1 MRFRIVMQS
10 IRQWFL
16 LVLCCLVQLAV
27 CLPGAEAADASL
39 QAIPPLTGPVID
51 LTNTLTADQQ
61 QVLSQKLRMFHDKYG
76 AQMQV
81 LVIPTSAPE
90 DAFTYSMRVVEQ
102 WKLGSKEKD
111 DGLLLFIAKDD
122 HRSQIQVG
130 YGLEGSIPDVVAHRL
145 LDDELAPHLRQGDF
159 YGGINAVIDGVYAKV
174 SGDASLAP
182 TEPVSQQGKF
192 RQNEDHFFFQMLII
206 VIVGAIAVKILQLII
221 GSFLAGMI
229 GAPLALVLAWLLLG
243 IPFMLALVVAWFV
256 AMFGLMPGDVWLAI
270 FARGYGGRGYG
281 GGLGGGGGWSGGG
294 GGFGGG
300 GAGGSW

>member
-1 MRFRIVMQS
+1 MIRSYRQRICTVLRVML
-10 IRQWFL
+10 WVL
-16 LVLCCLVQLAV
+16 LPALTLA
-27 CLPGAEAADASL
+27 GDL
-39 QAIPPLTGPVID
+39 QPIPPLTGPVID

-61 QVLSQKLRMFHDKYG
+61 QQLSQKLVSFHQKYG

-90 DAFTYSMRVVEQ
+90 DVFTYSMRVVEQ

-130 YGLEGSIPDVVAHRL
+130 YGLEGAIPDVIAHRL
-145 LDDELAPHLRQGDF
+145 LDDELVPHLRQGDF
-159 YGGINAVIDGVYAKV
+159 YGGINAVIDSVYAKV

-182 TEPVSQQGKF
+182 ATPQSASSQLNDTLSL
-192 RQNEDHFFFQMLII
+192 R
-206 VIVGAIAVKILQLII
+206 VIVLVLVGAVIVKILQMMMGSLMAAII
-221 GSFLAGMI
+221 GSPI
-229 GAPLALVLAWLLLG
+229 VVVCAWLLFG
-243 IPFMLALVVAWFV
+243 IPLVTALVMIWFMLL
-256 AMFGLMPGDVWLAI
+256 FGLMPGSVWLAI
-270 FARGYGGRGYG
+270 FMSGNAYGNRGYG
-281 GGLGGGGGWSGGG
+281 GGLGGGGLGGGWSGGG